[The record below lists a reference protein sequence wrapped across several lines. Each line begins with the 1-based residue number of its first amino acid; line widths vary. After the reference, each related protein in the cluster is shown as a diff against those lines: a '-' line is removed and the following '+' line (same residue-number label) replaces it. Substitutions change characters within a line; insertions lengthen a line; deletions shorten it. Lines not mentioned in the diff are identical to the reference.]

1 DYQKMSVS
9 LKGKGKILKVI
20 DSKLYHEEGS
30 LTIGGE
36 INLANENIF
45 DDLKLGVDRG
55 MLVWKDWK
63 VTGDKKSSEVKLS
76 KDIGDE
82 FRINFKTYLNDKTDF
97 SNNDNSQI
105 ELEYELAD
113 TESIKMQIKKD
124 ESFLALEHSFQF

>member
-1 DYQKMSVS
+1 MD
-9 LKGKGKILKVI
+9 G
-20 DSKLYHEEGS
+20 
-30 LTIGGE
+30 
-36 INLANENIF
+36 
-45 DDLKLGVDRG
+45 G

-82 FRINFKTYLNDKTDF
+82 FRINFKTYLNDETGL

-105 ELEYELAD
+105 ELEYELDD